1 MSEATC
7 AEKFFESLREQ
18 IKGPV
23 GPLEGKKALVIGIAN
38 QQSIAYGCALAF
50 RAFGAD
56 IAVTY
61 LNDKTKTYTQPLA
74 DRLGVDPALYL
85 PCDVR
90 VEGQL
95 EAVFDTIAK
104 RWGKLDIALH
114 SIAFAPREDL
124 HGRVTDCSRE
134 GFLMAMDV
142 SCHSFIRMARLAEP
156 LMKDG
161 GVLLTMSYYGAEK
174 VVEHYNLMG
183 PVKAALEASARYL
196 AAELGP
202 KGIRV
207 HPISPG
213 PIQTR
218 AATGIDRFDELME
231 SAAQRAPARMLVTIE
246 DVGMATAFLATDY
259 AKRIT
264 GDTMYIDGGYHILG

>member
-1 MSEATC
+1 MNELTAT
-7 AEKFFESLREQ
+7 EQFFEHLKQRV
-18 IKGPV
+18 KGPE
-23 GPLEGKKALVIGIAN
+23 GALEGKKALIVGIAN
-38 QQSIAYGCALAF
+38 NQSIAYGCALAF
-50 RAFGAD
+50 RALGAD
-56 IAVTY
+56 IAMTY
-61 LNDKTKTYTQPLA
+61 LNDKTKGYTQPLA
-74 DRLGVDPALYL
+74 NHLGVDPALYL

-90 VEGQL
+90 TEGQL
-95 EAVFDTIAK
+95 EAVFEALG
-104 RWGKLDIALH
+104 RSWGTLDIALH

-124 HGRVTDCSRE
+124 HGRVADCSRD

-156 LMKDG
+156 LMKNG
-161 GVLLTMSYYGAEK
+161 GTLFTMSYYGAEK
-174 VVEHYNLMG
+174 VVERYNLMG

-202 KGIRV
+202 KRIRV

-231 SAAQRAPARMLVTIE
+231 IAAQRAPSRMLVTIE
-246 DVGMATAFLATDY
+246 DVGMATAFLASDY
-259 AKRIT
+259 AKLIS
-264 GDTMYIDGGYHILG
+264 GDTMYVDGGYHIVG